1 MALRDI
7 LLHVDS
13 SRSCGARLEAAIQ
26 VAQTSGAHLAGLY
39 VVQLPSFPSYAE
51 VNIPQEILQANARAA
66 QARADAAKK
75 TFLDATN
82 RVGLSAEWRCVEGDL
97 ASHLTVHA
105 RYVDLTL
112 LGQVEHDDPEATSPG
127 LIDRIALGAG
137 RPVLAIPYIGLSQ
150 PLGQKV
156 VVGWNAS
163 REAVRAINDALP
175 LLARAQHVTVLSINP
190 PSGEA
195 GDGDIP
201 SADICL
207 HLARHG
213 VKAEAHQLPAQDIE
227 AGAML
232 LSYAADQGAD
242 LIVTGAY
249 GHSRLRELV
258 LGGVTRHLLE
268 HMTVPIY
275 MSH

>member
-7 LLHVDS
+7 LLHMDN
-13 SRSCGARLEAAIQ
+13 SRSCSARLEAAIQ
-26 VAQTSGAHLAGLY
+26 VAQTNGAHLAGLY
-39 VVQLPSFPSYAE
+39 VIQLPVFPYYAE
-51 VNIPQEILQANARAA
+51 VNIPREILEAHAKVAK
-66 QARADAAKK
+66 ARADAAQK
-75 TFLDATN
+75 TFIDTTN
-82 RVGLSAEWRCVEGDL
+82 RAGLSAEWRCVEGEV

-105 RYVDLTL
+105 RYVDLVL
-112 LGQVEHDDPEATSPG
+112 LGQVERDDPESTAPG
-127 LIDRIALGAG
+127 LIDRVVLGAG
-137 RPVLAIPYIGLSQ
+137 RPVLTIPYIGMSR
-150 PLGQKV
+150 PLGQRV
-156 VVGWNAS
+156 IVGWDAS

-175 LLARAQHVTVLSINP
+175 LLERAQHVTVLSINP
-190 PSGEA
+190 PSGEQ

-213 VKAEAHQLPAQDIE
+213 VKAEAHQLQAEDIE

-232 LSYAADQGAD
+232 LSYATDQGAD
-242 LIVTGAY
+242 LIVSGAY

-258 LGGVTRHLLE
+258 LGGVTRHLVE
-268 HMTVPIY
+268 HMTVPVF